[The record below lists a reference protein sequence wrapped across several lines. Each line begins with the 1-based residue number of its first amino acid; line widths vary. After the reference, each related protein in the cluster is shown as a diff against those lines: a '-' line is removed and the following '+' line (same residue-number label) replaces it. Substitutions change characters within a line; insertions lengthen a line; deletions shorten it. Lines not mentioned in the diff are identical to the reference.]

1 MARAKKTTTRVR
13 AKGPARGGSK
23 RGARTKPMRHDKNG
37 QIYEIIAR
45 EILDSRGNPTVEVDV
60 VLESGVMGR
69 AMVPSG
75 ASTGTREALELRDKQ
90 PKRFGGKGVR
100 KAVDHVNKVIGPALA
115 GIEAVNQVF
124 IDNAMIEMDGTPN
137 KSKLG
142 ANAMLG
148 VSIAVARAAAES
160 LKLPLYRYIGG
171 CNSKDLPVPML
182 NVLNG
187 GEHADNNV
195 DIQEFMVVPIGAPSF
210 SEALRCGVEC
220 YHALKGV
227 LKKKGLST
235 AVGDEG
241 GFAPNLGSNEEALE
255 VLVEGVAK
263 AGYKAGKD
271 VVLALDAAASELYSR
286 GKYKLDAEKQPI
298 KSSEEM
304 IEMYAAWVKK
314 YPIASIEDG
323 MAEGDWKGWKLM
335 TEALGDK
342 IQIVGDDIF
351 VTNPKILA
359 KGIKE
364 RSANS
369 ILIKLNQIGTVT
381 ETLDTIQ
388 MALRAGFT
396 CVVSHRSGETEDT
409 TISDLAVALN
419 LGQIKTGAPCRGERN
434 AKYNQLLR
442 IEEELG
448 DDARY
453 PGRTV
458 FPRLRAR

>member
-1 MARAKKTTTRVR
+1 
-13 AKGPARGGSK
+13 
-23 RGARTKPMRHDKNG
+23 MRQQKNG
-37 QIYEIIAR
+37 LIHEIVAR

-60 VLESGVMGR
+60 ILDCGVMGR

-75 ASTGTREALELRDKQ
+75 ASTGVREALELRDKQ
-90 PKRFGGKGVR
+90 SKRFGGKGVR
-100 KAVDHVNKVIGPALA
+100 KAVDHVNKIVGPALT

-148 VSIAVARAAAES
+148 VSIAVARAAAEW
-160 LKLPLYRYIGG
+160 LGLPLYRYLGG
-171 CNSKDLPVPML
+171 SNTKDLPVPML

-187 GEHADNNV
+187 GAHADNNV
-195 DIQEFMVVPIGAPSF
+195 DIQEFMIVPVGASSF
-210 SEALRCGVEC
+210 AEALRCGVEC
-220 YHALKGV
+220 YHSLKGV
-227 LKKKGLST
+227 LKKRGLST

-241 GFAPNLGSNEEALE
+241 GFAPNLRSNEEAIE
-255 VLVEGVAK
+255 VIVEGVNK
-263 AGYKAGKD
+263 SGCRIGKD
-271 VVLALDAAASELYSR
+271 VVLALDVAASELYSR
-286 GKYKLDAEKQPI
+286 GKYKLEAEKQPV
-298 KSSEEM
+298 KSSEDL
-304 IEMYAAWVKK
+304 IEMYTAWVDK

-323 MAEGDWKGWKLM
+323 MAEGDWKGWKM
-335 TEALGDK
+335 QTEALGEK
-342 IQIVGDDIF
+342 VQLVGDDVF

-359 KGIKE
+359 RGIKE
-364 RSANS
+364 RAANS

-453 PGRTV
+453 PGRAV
-458 FPRLRAR
+458 FPRLGKS